1 VVARYLANK
10 RVTFVESEEEEEE
23 EGAWHHCSFVPGRL
37 NDEAKL

>member
-1 VVARYLANK
+1 VLAWYLANK
-10 RVTFVESEEEEEE
+10 QVTFVESEEEEE